1 MSDEMNQ
8 QNDGMDDEGAQPGNS
23 NGNAAPR
30 PQPQQ
35 EQQQPQ
41 QHMDQGQTQ
50 DHGEHQGEGQSE
62 GPKGPTG
69 PTYGIFESLRV
80 YPVPSTTSKV
90 AGYVSCKIR
99 TELGYIFLN
108 SMALVWGNNGLFLS
122 FPSRKKEN
130 SPRGHEDYYFFEREM
145 REKLQEH
152 AILEYKNKGGN
163 MIQPAMP
170 QPNMGPPPGP
180 PMGRQPY
187 NNQGGG
193 YGGGGGYGNQGGGGG
208 YGGQGG
214 GYGGGGGGN
223 FERQPRFNQGGGGG
237 YGNGGGGGYN
247 SNNYGNSY
255 GNNNNYGQPRRP
267 MSGGYGQDGPPR
279 RPMSS
284 GNDYTQRP
292 PRNTDRP
299 PQRPPQGNST
309 GEFGTTPIKDDEE

>member
-1 MSDEMNQ
+1 MSDEMNE
-8 QNDGMDDEGAQPGNS
+8 QNEAMQEDETGQLHSGEQG
-23 NGNAAPR
+23 NGNG
-30 PQPQQ
+30 Q
-35 EQQQPQ
+35 
-41 QHMDQGQTQ
+41 DQG
-50 DHGEHQGEGQSE
+50 E

-90 AGYVSCKIR
+90 AGYVSCKIK

-163 MIQPAMP
+163 MVQPAMP
-170 QPNMGPPPGP
+170 QPSMGP
-180 PMGRQPY
+180 PMGGGRQPY
-187 NNQGGG
+187 SQPPPPPRYGNQ
-193 YGGGGGYGNQGGGGG
+193 GGGGYGNQGGYGGGYGPPPRYGNQGGGG
-208 YGGQGG
+208 YGG
-214 GYGGGGGGN
+214 N
-223 FERQPRFNQGGGGG
+223 GGG
-237 YGNGGGGGYN
+237 YGNQGGYN
-247 SNNYGNSY
+247 NNNYGNNF
-255 GNNNNYGQPRRP
+255 GNNNNYGPPRRP
-267 MSGGYGQDGPPR
+267 MSGGYDNQGGPPR

-284 GNDYTQRP
+284 GSDYTQRP
-292 PRNTDRP
+292 PRNYDRP
-299 PQRPPQGNST
+299 PQRPPRGPEG

>member
-1 MSDEMNQ
+1 MSDEMNEQ
-8 QNDGMDDEGAQPGNS
+8 QGRNEDEGQPG
-23 NGNAAPR
+23 
-30 PQPQQ
+30 
-35 EQQQPQ
+35 
-41 QHMDQGQTQ
+41 MDQGHGNGQ
-50 DHGEHQGEGQSE
+50 DHSHLQDGQSQSE

-90 AGYVSCKIR
+90 AGYVSCKIK

-163 MIQPAMP
+163 MIQPALP
-170 QPNMGPPPGP
+170 QPNMGPPMGP
-180 PMGRQPY
+180 PPRQPYPQQGPPPRY

-193 YGGGGGYGNQGGGGG
+193 YGGGGGYNQGGGGG
-208 YGGQGG
+208 YGGGYPQQPPRYNNQGG
-214 GYGGGGGGN
+214 GYGGGGGGYGM
-223 FERQPRFNQGGGGG
+223 QGGGGR
-237 YGNGGGGGYN
+237 
-247 SNNYGNSY
+247 NNNNNNFNDNFGNSF
-255 GNNNNYGQPRRP
+255 NNNYGGPPRRP

-284 GNDYTQRP
+284 GSDYTQRP
-292 PRNTDRP
+292 PRDFNRL
-299 PQRPPQGNST
+299 PQRPPQNPTSGNQG
-309 GEFGTTPIKDDEE
+309 GEFGTTPIKDEE

>member
-1 MSDEMNQ
+1 LEEGGMSDEMNEQ
-8 QNDGMDDEGAQPGNS
+8 GRNEDEG
-23 NGNAAPR
+23 
-30 PQPQQ
+30 QQ
-35 EQQQPQ
+35 G
-41 QHMDQGQTQ
+41 MDQGHGSGQ
-50 DHGEHQGEGQSE
+50 DHQDQSQSE
-62 GPKGPTG
+62 APKGPTG

-90 AGYVSCKIR
+90 AGYVSCKIK

-163 MIQPAMP
+163 MIQPALP
-170 QPNMGPPPGP
+170 QPNMGPPMAPPRQPYPQQGP
-180 PMGRQPY
+180 PPRY

-193 YGGGGGYGNQGGGGG
+193 YGGGGGYANQ
-208 YGGQGG
+208 G
-214 GYGGGGGGN
+214 GYGGGGGYPQ
-223 FERQPRFNQGGGGG
+223 QPRYNNQGGG
-237 YGNGGGGGYN
+237 YGNGGGYGMQGGGRN
-247 SNNYGNSY
+247 NNNNYNDNFGNNF

-284 GNDYTQRP
+284 GSDYTQRP
-292 PRNTDRP
+292 PRDFNRL
-299 PQRPPQGNST
+299 PQRPPQNPGVSGNSS
-309 GEFGTTPIKDDEE
+309 GEFGTTPIKDEE

>member
-1 MSDEMNQ
+1 MSDEMNEQ
-8 QNDGMDDEGAQPGNS
+8 HEGNGAQHDE
-23 NGNAAPR
+23 AL
-30 PQPQQ
+30 
-35 EQQQPQ
+35 
-41 QHMDQGQTQ
+41 HQ
-50 DHGEHQGEGQSE
+50 DHGGQGQGQDHAQEQGQSE

-90 AGYVSCKIR
+90 AGYVSCKIK

-163 MIQPAMP
+163 MVQPVNP
-170 QPNMGPPPGP
+170 QPSMGPPMGPPPRQPYQQGP
-180 PMGRQPY
+180 PQRYGNQGGYGGGGYGNQGGYGGGGGGYPQQPRY

-193 YGGGGGYGNQGGGGG
+193 YGGGGYGMQGGGRNN
-208 YGGQGG
+208 Y
-214 GYGGGGGGN
+214 N
-223 FERQPRFNQGGGGG
+223 DN
-237 YGNGGGGGYN
+237 YGNNFG
-247 SNNYGNSY
+247 NNYG
-255 GNNNNYGQPRRP
+255 GPPRRP

-284 GNDYTQRP
+284 GSDYTQRP
-292 PRNTDRP
+292 PRDFNRL
-299 PQRPPQGNST
+299 PQRPPQNPQSGNSGNQS
-309 GEFGTTPIKDDEE
+309 GEFGTTPIKDEE